1 MPATA
6 VDHSG
11 LCHVRKWHNIG
22 SLAMRLPKPLSGH
35 LANSIHVAHI
45 ATQADELNSDRRSL
59 LDHISCVVRVLG
71 RSGIW
76 VVSHIRWQ
84 MLESVN
90 LDGLPG
96 PSLAYHF

>member
-11 LCHVRKWHNIG
+11 LCHVRKWHITG
-22 SLAMRLPKPLSGH
+22 GIAMRLPKPLGGH
-35 LANSIHVAHI
+35 LANSIHVAHV
-45 ATQADELNSDRRSL
+45 ASQADELNSDRRSL